1 MRFLRLGFVL
11 KVIERFRTRSSRW
24 WLIAGIWVTVV
35 VCGAGGF
42 IQQAQE
48 QGVEVKIPTVL
59 YQVLQLVTLDY
70 YAGEPLNWR
79 IEVARFTTPVVAAA
93 SILQA
98 ASAAFQEQ
106 LRRFRVRFLHG
117 HVVVVGLGEVGSRL
131 VPGFLAAGR
140 RVVAIDADAAGNGVA
155 QARSRGVHV
164 EIGDPTQPDVL
175 DRAGVGRATE
185 LVVVTGDD
193 GVSVAVVAA
202 AATLGRAEDIPAL
215 RCAVEVARI
224 ELARVLRSFGLRR
237 DGAIRLE
244 FFDLDD
250 LAAQA
255 WMHEYPPFGDGSR
268 RSHLVMIGAGE
279 VGRSLMVSA
288 AQRHHAG
295 GAPEPLLLTL
305 IDKEASDRWD
315 ALLSRHP
322 ALDDAVQATIVDID
336 LEYPSPA
343 ALDLVGDR
351 LRDFVPTGVAV
362 TFTDE
367 GLSLATALWVSEVL
381 DDPSVPITV
390 RTRSDQG
397 MTALLHPSTAGGRLD
412 GLQVFPYYD
421 RAATPDAVLGGVRE
435 QLARSLHAEYLERVG
450 IDDDGYQRP
459 WSQLADH
466 ERESSR
472 RQAEQLV
479 SSLTEAGYDTVPL
492 RRWGTAVPIEP
503 EDVDRLAA
511 DEHRRWRADREAQG
525 WTWGAARDDTLKHNP
540 LLVDWERLDDED
552 REANREVIRSIPSML
567 ARAGLELEPRNRRR

>member
-1 MRFLRLGFVL
+1 MRLLRFVL
-11 KVIERFRTRSSRW
+11 IRKLIEKFRSRSSRW
-24 WLIAGIWVTVV
+24 WLIAGIWATVV
-35 VCGAGGF
+35 FCGIGGF
-42 IQQAQE
+42 IQQAHE
-48 QGVEVKIPTVL
+48 KGVPVKLTSVV
-59 YQVLQLVTLDY
+59 YNTLDLIALGY
-70 YAGEPLNWR
+70 LGEEPLNWR
-79 IEVARFTTPVVAAA
+79 IEVARFVAPIIAAA

-98 ASAAFQEQ
+98 VSAAFQEQ

-117 HVVVVGLGEVGSRL
+117 HVVVVGLGDVGSRL

-140 RVVAIDADAAGNGVA
+140 RVVAIDPDATCNGVA
-155 QARSRGVHV
+155 QARARGVHV

-193 GVSVAVVAA
+193 GTSVAVVAT
-202 AATLGRAEDIPAL
+202 AATLGRDPEAPAL

-237 DGAIRLE
+237 EGNVRLE

-255 WMHEYPPFGDGSR
+255 WMHEFPPFGDGSR
-268 RSHLVMIGAGE
+268 PPHFVVIGAGE
-279 VGRSLMVSA
+279 IGRSLLVTA

-295 GAPEPLLLTL
+295 GGAEPLVVTL
-305 IDKEASDRWD
+305 IDKEATDRWD
-315 ALLSRHP
+315 GLLSRHP
-322 ALDDAVQATIVDID
+322 ALATAVEATIVDID

-351 LRDFVPTGVAV
+351 LRDHRPTGVAV
-362 TFTDE
+362 TFADE
-367 GLSLATALWVSEVL
+367 GLSLATALWASEVI
-381 DDPSVPITV
+381 DDRRVPITV

-397 MTALLHPSTAGGRLD
+397 MTALLHPASAGGRLD
-412 GLQVFPYYD
+412 GLQVFPYFD

-450 IDDDGYQRP
+450 TDDDGYQRP
-459 WSQLADH
+459 WSQLSDE

-479 SSLTEAGYDTVPL
+479 SNLSDAGYDTVPL
-492 RRWGTAVPIEP
+492 RHWGTSTPIDPADLE
-503 EDVDRLAA
+503 RLAKA
-511 DEHRRWRADREAQG
+511 EHDRWRADRESQG
-525 WTWGAARDDTLKHNP
+525 WRWAERRDDALKTNP
-540 LLVDWERLDDED
+540 LLVDWADLPEAD
-552 REANREVIRSIPSML
+552 RESNRDVIRSIPAML
-567 ARAGLELEPRNRRR
+567 ARAGLELETRNRT